1 MKPESFN
8 PSRSLWVAALVVLLV
23 GAGLAYLVR
32 ITAPVD
38 TGLNPRV
45 RLVLALTAA
54 ASGVCLISATARW
67 WMRH

>member
-1 MKPESFN
+1 VKPESFN
-8 PSRSLWVAALVVLLV
+8 PSRGFWLAALVVLLI
-23 GAGLAYLVR
+23 GGGLAYLVR

-38 TGLNPRV
+38 TGINPRV